1 MDPLKQ
7 FRDELETEYQTTKK
21 FFEIYPEDKNEY
33 SPHPKSMK
41 MAHLATHIGEIFG
54 WAGFMLN
61 SSEIDLAQGGM
72 QPKLLTTKEDL
83 LKVLEDNYKSS
94 EEALEKAKEEDLEP
108 NWSLKNDGHTLS
120 SWTKYGA
127 IRHSL
132 SQITHHRAQ
141 LGVYYRLNDIQLPG
155 SYGPTA
161 DLQDF

>member
-1 MDPLKQ
+1 MDTLKQ
-7 FRDELETEYQTTKK
+7 FRDELEAEYQMTKK

-41 MAHLATHIGEIFG
+41 MAHLATHIAEIFG

-83 LKVLEDNYKSS
+83 LKVFEDNYKGSK
-94 EEALEKAKEEDLEP
+94 EALEKAKEEDLEP

-161 DLQDF
+161 DLQGF

>member
-1 MDPLKQ
+1 MDTLKQ
-7 FRDELETEYQTTKK
+7 FRDELEAEYQTTRK
-21 FFEIYPEDKNEY
+21 FFEIYPEDKNDY

-41 MAHLATHIGEIFG
+41 MAHLATHIAEIFG

-61 SSEIDLAQGGM
+61 SSELDLAQGGM

-83 LKVLEDNYKSS
+83 ITVFEDNYKSS
-94 EEALEKAKEEDLEP
+94 KEALEKANEEDLDP
-108 NWSLKNDGHTLS
+108 TWSLKNDGHVLS
-120 SWTKYGA
+120 SWTKYSA

-141 LGVYYRLNDIQLPG
+141 LGVYYRLNNIQLPG

-161 DLQDF
+161 DLQGF

>member
-7 FRDELETEYQTTKK
+7 FSEELEAEYHTTKK
-21 FFEIYPEDKNEY
+21 FFEIYPEDKNNY

-41 MAHLATHIGEIFG
+41 MAHLATHIVEIFG

-83 LKVLEDNYKSS
+83 LKTFENNYKSS
-94 EEALEKAKEEDLEP
+94 KEALEKATEADLEP
-108 NWSLKNDGHTLS
+108 TWSLKNDGHTLS

-161 DLQDF
+161 DLHGF

>member
-1 MDPLKQ
+1 
-7 FRDELETEYQTTKK
+7 
-21 FFEIYPEDKNEY
+21 
-33 SPHPKSMK
+33 
-41 MAHLATHIGEIFG
+41 MAHLATHIAEIFG

-61 SSEIDLAQGGM
+61 SSEVDLAEGGM
-72 QPKLLTTKEDL
+72 QPKLLTTKGDL
-83 LKVLEDNYKSS
+83 LKVLDDNYKASR
-94 EEALEKAKEEDLEP
+94 EALEKATEADLEP
-108 NWSLKNDGHTLS
+108 SWSLKNDGQTLS

-141 LGVYYRLNDIQLPG
+141 LGVYYRLIDIQLPG

>member
-7 FRDELETEYQTTKK
+7 FRDELEAEYQTRKK

-41 MAHLATHIGEIFG
+41 MAHLATHIAEIFG

-61 SSEIDLAQGGM
+61 SSELDFAKSSLR
-72 QPKLLTTKEDL
+72 PKLLTTREDL

-94 EEALEKAKEEDLEP
+94 KEALEKATEKDLEP
-108 NWSLKNDGHTLS
+108 SWSLKNNGQTLS

-161 DLQDF
+161 DLQSF

>member
-1 MDPLKQ
+1 MEPLKQ
-7 FRDELETEYQTTKK
+7 FRDELEAEYQTTKK
-21 FFEIYPEDKNEY
+21 FFEIYPEDKNDY

-41 MAHLATHIGEIFG
+41 MAHLVTHIAEIFG
-54 WAGFMLN
+54 WTGFMLN
-61 SSEIDLAQGGM
+61 SSELDFAKSSLR
-72 QPKLLTTKEDL
+72 PKLLTTKEDL
-83 LKVLEDNYKSS
+83 LKVFEDNYKASK
-94 EEALEKAKEEDLEP
+94 EALEKATEKDLEP
-108 NWSLKNDGHTLS
+108 SWSLKNDGHTLS

-161 DLQDF
+161 DVQGF

>member
-7 FRDELETEYQTTKK
+7 FRDELEAEYQTTKK

-33 SPHPKSMK
+33 TPHPKSMK
-41 MAHLATHIGEIFG
+41 MAHLATHIAEIFG

-61 SSEIDLAQGGM
+61 SSEVDLAQGGM

-83 LKVLEDNYKSS
+83 LKVFEENYKSS
-94 EEALEKAKEEDLEP
+94 MEALQKATEKDLEP
-108 NWSLKNDGHTLS
+108 SWSLKNNGQTLS

-132 SQITHHRAQ
+132 SQVTHHRAQ
-141 LGVYYRLNDIQLPG
+141 LGVYYRLNDIPLPG

-161 DLQDF
+161 DLQNF